1 MLNPTH
7 IWLVF
12 SIKHGTSVIRPA
24 GLHRHTIQIKKRH
37 KREQKHENEKIKKST
52 GTSLPLLFVIL
63 GQDCY
68 HRKGQAMGLAFSV
81 PPNTKFPPSLRNIS
95 REMEIDLGV
104 GLSSGDLTHWANQ
117 GVLLLNCALTVR
129 EKSPG
134 SHTKIWQSVTN
145 NIVKI
150 LSQTQ
155 TNICFLLWGKHAQS
169 KACLIDP
176 NKGHLVLEAGHPSP
190 LSANRG
196 GWFGNGHFSIV
207 NSFLKSI
214 EKEPIVWSDNANYS

>member
-1 MLNPTH
+1 MYEQWEDFFDEIVDVMEGLDKDALLHIDVPVYPPTNQ
-7 IWLVF
+7 VF
-12 SIKHGTSVIRPA
+12 DAFEYFDPMETKV
-24 GLHRHTIQIKKRH
+24 
-37 KREQKHENEKIKKST
+37 
-52 GTSLPLLFVIL
+52 VIL

-145 NIVKI
+145 NIVKR

-214 EKEPIVWSDNANYS
+214 EQEPIVWSDNTSDS

>member
-1 MLNPTH
+1 MYEQWEDFFDEIVDVMEGLDKDALLHIDVPVYPPTNQ
-7 IWLVF
+7 VF
-12 SIKHGTSVIRPA
+12 DAFEYFDPMETKV
-24 GLHRHTIQIKKRH
+24 
-37 KREQKHENEKIKKST
+37 
-52 GTSLPLLFVIL
+52 VIL

>member
-1 MLNPTH
+1 MYEQWEDFFDEIVDVMEGLDKDALLHIDVPVYPPTNQ
-7 IWLVF
+7 VF
-12 SIKHGTSVIRPA
+12 DAFEYFDPMETKV
-24 GLHRHTIQIKKRH
+24 
-37 KREQKHENEKIKKST
+37 
-52 GTSLPLLFVIL
+52 VIL

-145 NIVKI
+145 NIVKR

-207 NSFLKSI
+207 NSFLTSI
-214 EKEPIVWSDNANYS
+214 EQEPIVWSDNTSDS